1 MQELLKIQRLVR
13 GNKKLFACLIG
24 LQILYKPPL
33 KYLRFGWGMA
43 RLMKML
49 EIMTIKVYM
58 IINVD

>member
-43 RLMKML
+43 RADEDVGNHDYKSLHD
-49 EIMTIKVYM
+49 Y
-58 IINVD
+58 